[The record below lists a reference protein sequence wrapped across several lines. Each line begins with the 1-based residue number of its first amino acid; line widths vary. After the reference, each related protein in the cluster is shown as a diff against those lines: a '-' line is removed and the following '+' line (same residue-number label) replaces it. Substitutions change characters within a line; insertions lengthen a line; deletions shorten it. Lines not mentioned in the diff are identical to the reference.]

1 MKEINFNLRWTILIG
16 AIFLP
21 ASISELRHSF
31 GQENETAQSEDESNK
46 FVDYIQNARD
56 LLNQTSIE
64 FKNSNYTGAEE
75 LAITAYLDNFEHVEH
90 ELEEKGSPSFMED
103 IEHMMREEL
112 RNLIQDKVD
121 KTALDM
127 HINAT
132 DAKLVEA
139 LDLLKATE

>member
-46 FVDYIQNARD
+46 FVDYLQNARD

-75 LAITAYLDNFEHVEH
+75 LANTAYLDNFEYVEH
-90 ELEEKGSPSFMED
+90 ELEEKGSPRFMEGL
-103 IEHMMREEL
+103 EHMMREEL
-112 RNLIQDKVD
+112 RDLIQDKVD
-121 KTALDM
+121 QTNLDM

-132 DAKLVEA
+132 DVKLVEA
-139 LDLLKATE
+139 INLLKGTE